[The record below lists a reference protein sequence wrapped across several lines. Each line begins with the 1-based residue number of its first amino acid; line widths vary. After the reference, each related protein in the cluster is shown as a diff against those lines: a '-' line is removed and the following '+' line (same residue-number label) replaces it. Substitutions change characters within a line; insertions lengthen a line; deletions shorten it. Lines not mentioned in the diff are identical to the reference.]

1 MHPIQYGLFLMV
13 GLMLGLIT
21 PPLGVCLFIA
31 APIARTTLERTS
43 IAIIPFLLVEVA
55 VLLLI
60 AFVPSVTLFIPR
72 LLGFA

>member
-1 MHPIQYGLFLMV
+1 MV

-31 APIARTTLERTS
+31 APIARTSLERVS
-43 IAIIPFLLVEVA
+43 IAVIPFLLVEVA

-60 AFVPSVTLFIPR
+60 AFVPPITLFVPG
-72 LLGFA
+72 LLGFV